1 MIRARSMIAVA
12 RVVAVAT
19 VLLFA
24 LASQAQQWTPVGP
37 DGGDVRSLALD
48 PRNPDRILL
57 GTSAGQ
63 LYVSND
69 GGGSWARLAR
79 LGDRDH
85 YVLDNIAFNSAQP
98 GTIYVAA
105 WSIEHHSGALF
116 RSTDDG
122 KSWQSVPAM
131 QGKSI
136 RALAVA
142 ASNPKMLVVGAL
154 DGVFRSRDEG
164 VMWERISPEGH
175 PEIKNIESIA
185 IDPRDPEV
193 IYAGTW
199 HLPWKTSDGGRT
211 WQSIKKGVIDDSDV
225 FSIIID
231 PRDPSVVYASACS
244 GIYKSES
251 AGAQFRK
258 MQGIPSSARRTR
270 VLAQDP
276 SDSKVVYA
284 GTTEGLWRTSDAGKT
299 WKRLTGAN
307 VIVNDVLLDARRP
320 ERILAATDRSGVLIS
335 QNRGQSFLASNR
347 GFAHRQVTALLVDR
361 QDRNVLYAG
370 VINDKEY
377 GGVFMSR
384 DAGASWAQVNDGL
397 AGRDIFSLRQSHQG
411 ALIAGTN
418 RGIFILHDG
427 HARWSPL
434 NRVVREIPRK
444 QPKAKRGAKTRPLPP
459 SVVTS
464 ELRVRVADLEV
475 LPGKWLAATA
485 HGLFTSTDNGRTWRG
500 GPVLGHRE
508 FINAHATEK
517 MLAAITPRSLVTSSD
532 GGATWREAKLPS
544 FVTPLFQVAI
554 GPDSALWLSS
564 RGGAF
569 RSEDG
574 GNTWEH
580 VMAGLAPNDVTSV
593 VYDQEGKRLL
603 ATAAS
608 GCFES
613 RDSGRTWRRTGN
625 SPWRMR
631 AITLAGARL
640 FATTDFD
647 GVVMHA
653 DQLAETPTRTASATG
668 GGTQ

>member
-1 MIRARSMIAVA
+1 
-12 RVVAVAT
+12 
-19 VLLFA
+19 
-24 LASQAQQWTPVGP
+24 
-37 DGGDVRSLALD
+37 
-48 PRNPDRILL
+48 
-57 GTSAGQ
+57 
-63 LYVSND
+63 
-69 GGGSWARLAR
+69 
-79 LGDRDH
+79 
-85 YVLDNIAFNSAQP
+85 
-98 GTIYVAA
+98 
-105 WSIEHHSGALF
+105 
-116 RSTDDG
+116 
-122 KSWQSVPAM
+122 
-131 QGKSI
+131 
-136 RALAVA
+136 
-142 ASNPKMLVVGAL
+142 
-154 DGVFRSRDEG
+154 
-164 VMWERISPEGH
+164 
-175 PEIKNIESIA
+175 
-185 IDPRDPEV
+185 
-193 IYAGTW
+193 
-199 HLPWKTSDGGRT
+199 LPWKTSDGGRN

-276 SDSKVVYA
+276 SDSNVVYA

-299 WKRLTGAN
+299 WKRLSGAN

-320 ERILAATDRSGVLIS
+320 ERILVATDRSGLVIS

-464 ELRVRVADLEV
+464 ELTVRVADLEV

-517 MLAAITPRSLVTSSD
+517 MLAAITPRSLVASSD

-544 FVTPLFQVAI
+544 FVTPLFHVAI

-574 GNTWEH
+574 GNSWEH

-613 RDSGRTWRRTGN
+613 RDGGRSWRRTGN

-653 DQLAETPTRTASATG
+653 EQLAETPAQTASATG